1 MVIIELNK
9 ETIDNLRKNDI
20 KKLFVIYRD
29 KIETEMLIDI
39 KKYDNGPAKIAY
51 IKSHDMLIIN
61 EGGLIGDWLK
71 IDNVNKQYIG
81 CRKKNGDYI
90 FYFTFGKLIFT
101 EDENR
106 TEKEFWKLYPFS
118 EQEQIEEYKIVKDD
132 DNG

>member
-29 KIETEMLIDI
+29 KIETEMIIDI
-39 KKYDNGPAKIAY
+39 KKYNNGPAKITY
-51 IKSHDMLIIN
+51 IKSHDTLIIN

-71 IDNVNKQYIG
+71 IDNVNKQYTG
-81 CRKKNGDYI
+81 WRKNNGDCI
-90 FYFTFGKLIFT
+90 LYFTFGKLIFT

-106 TEKEFWKLYPFS
+106 TEREFRKLYPFS
-118 EQEQIEEYKIVKDD
+118 EQNLISVFGTRTK
-132 DNG
+132 